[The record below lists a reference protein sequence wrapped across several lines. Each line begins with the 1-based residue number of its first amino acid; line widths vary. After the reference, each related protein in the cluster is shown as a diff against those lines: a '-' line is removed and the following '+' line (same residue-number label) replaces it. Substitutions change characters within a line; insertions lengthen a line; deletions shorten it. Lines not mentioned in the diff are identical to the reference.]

1 MRQSRTVPY
10 RNVRPGRALRPA
22 AQPRSSS
29 TAGPVEQGGEA
40 SQPSLTALSSELH
53 RLRCLVIELQN
64 ALHRRG
70 ADSLIADLRTK
81 YGLPRV
87 ADSIRD

>member
-1 MRQSRTVPY
+1 MRQSRTAPY
-10 RNVRPGRALRPA
+10 RNVRPGRALRPDA
-22 AQPRSSS
+22 SQPRSA
-29 TAGPVEQGGEA
+29 AGQAEQGSEA
-40 SQPSLTALSSELH
+40 HQPSLAVLSSELH